1 MFIYLSISDLCKICF
16 FSGTAVTSL
25 IAVLALLIIWMKR
38 R

>member
-1 MFIYLSISDLCKICF
+1 MFIYLSISDLCKISF

-25 IAVLALLIIWMKR
+25 IAVLVILIIWVKR